1 MSGLGQGEAAMRP
14 PERDV
19 TFVLYQLKVS
29 ATEDVGGDEPYMWI
43 LGFKVD
49 ADTLG
54 PPPPGSIVPS
64 LGVQVFEGAPASPFL
79 LGTGDTDAPATIPIQ
94 PNLGTRGFRLKPA
107 LLLGG
112 RWFDGIAGIIC
123 LLWDQDGFAP
133 STSEAGYKKFK
144 SAFGPALTTELN
156 NLVNGTYDDPLSRD
170 ASGNVVPMPPDAPN
184 LTWRL
189 ARLRD
194 AAGRKNAV
202 KAITRAVKDNI
213 VSQIEDAIT
222 KAAGYDELIDPDDLL
237 GAEAAVFMGE
247 ELAQTR
253 DYTLDFTEEEAN
265 YTAFGHAWSSRVH
278 LNKLQT
284 TVTTVDRELIK
295 FVPAKLRVCWFPERT
310 YWIYVFRQQIKTRF
324 ELITSSG
331 GPPSEVRWFLDKVP
345 LADGESSIPVTFQ
358 PAGPYF
364 GPPKNVAAASFPG
377 GAATF
382 KYKTAG
388 PVLEIWNEGG
398 NGVFFGTV
406 TALYGFA
413 GDPTLSP
420 TFPATP
426 DQLLARGYEQSDE
439 LAITAVDFMM
449 DQQWVDDVLQCARTI
464 DEIDRKHILVDVHI
478 GPPNPGDP
486 PPFRDDL
493 LQRAT
498 AAARL
503 ANAVGMRLSSDA
515 VARKPNVLGARPP
528 SGRVQQR

>member
-1 MSGLGQGEAAMRP
+1 MRP

-19 TFVLYQLKVS
+19 TFVLYQLNVS
-29 ATEDVGGDEPYMWI
+29 ATEDAGGDEPYMWI

-54 PPPPGSIVPS
+54 PPPSGTIVPS

-79 LGTGDTDAPATIPIQ
+79 LGTGDIDAPATIPIQ

-107 LLLGG
+107 LLPTVG
-112 RWFDGIAGIIC
+112 WFDGIAGIIC

-170 ASGNVVPMPPDAPN
+170 ASGNVIPMPTDTPS
-184 LTWRL
+184 LTWRM

-194 AAGRKNAV
+194 QAGRKNAV
-202 KAITRAVKDNI
+202 KAITQAVKANI
-213 VSQIEDAIT
+213 VGQIENAIT
-222 KAAGYDELIDPDDLL
+222 EAAGYDELIDPDDLL
-237 GAEAAVFMGE
+237 GAAAVVFMGE
-247 ELAQTR
+247 ELANMQ
-253 DYTLDFTEEEAN
+253 DYTLDFTEDDAN

-278 LNKLQT
+278 LDKLQT
-284 TVTTVDRELIK
+284 TVTTVARDLIK
-295 FVPAKLRVCWFPERT
+295 FVPAKLRVCWFPEKT
-310 YWIYVFRQQIKTRF
+310 YWVYVFRQQIKTRF
-324 ELITSSG
+324 ELVTSSG
-331 GPPSEVRWFLDKVP
+331 GPPSEFRWFLDKVP
-345 LADGESSIPVTFQ
+345 LADGESSVAVTFQ

-364 GPPKNVAAASFPG
+364 GPPKNVATSSFQG
-377 GAATF
+377 GAGTL
-382 KYKTAG
+382 KYRTAG

-398 NGVFFGTV
+398 TGVFFGTV
-406 TALYGFA
+406 TVLYGFA

-420 TFPATP
+420 TFPVTP
-426 DQLLARGYEQSDE
+426 DQLLARGYEHSEE

-449 DQQWVDDVLQCARTI
+449 DQQWVDDVAQCARTI
-464 DEIDRKHILVDVHI
+464 DEIDRKHMLVDVHI

-486 PPFRDDL
+486 PPYRDDL

-503 ANAVGMRLSSDA
+503 ANAIGMRMSSDA
-515 VARKPNVLGARPP
+515 GALKPNVVGALQQF
-528 SGRVQQR
+528 GRLRQR

>member
-1 MSGLGQGEAAMRP
+1 MRP
-14 PERDV
+14 AERDV
-19 TFVLYQLKVS
+19 TFVLYQIKVS

-54 PPPPGSIVPS
+54 PPPPGTIVPS

-79 LGTGDTDAPATIPIQ
+79 LGTGDTDAPATIPIP

-107 LLLGG
+107 LLPAAG
-112 RWFDGIAGIIC
+112 WFEGIAGIIC

-156 NLVNGTYDDPLSRD
+156 NLASGTYDDPLSRD
-170 ASGNVVPMPPDAPN
+170 ASGNVLPMPPDAPS

-194 AAGRKNAV
+194 DAGRKNAV
-202 KAITRAVKDNI
+202 KAITKAVKDNI

-222 KAAGYDELIDPDDLL
+222 DAAGYDELIDPDDLL
-237 GAEAAVFMGE
+237 GAEAAVFLGE
-247 ELAQTR
+247 ELAQTQN
-253 DYTLDFTEEEAN
+253 YTLEFTEDEAN

-284 TVTTVDRELIK
+284 TVTTVGRELIK
-295 FVPAKLRVCWFPERT
+295 FVPATLRVCWFPEKT
-310 YWIYVFRQQIKTRF
+310 YLVYVFRQQIKTRF
-324 ELITSSG
+324 ELVTSSG
-331 GPPSEVRWFLDKVP
+331 GSPSEFRWFLDKVP
-345 LADGESSIPVTFQ
+345 LADGEGSIAVTFQ
-358 PAGPYF
+358 AADSYF
-364 GPPKNVAAASFPG
+364 GPPKNLAASSFQG
-377 GAATF
+377 GAGTL

-388 PVLEIWNEGG
+388 AVLEIWNEGG

-406 TALYGFA
+406 TVLYGFT

-426 DQLLARGYEQSDE
+426 DQLIARGYEHSDE

-449 DQQWVDDVLQCARTI
+449 DQQWIDDVSQCARTI
-464 DEIDRKHILVDVHI
+464 DEIDRKHILVDLHI

-486 PPFRDDL
+486 PPFRDQL

-503 ANAVGMRLSSDA
+503 ANAVGMRMSSDT
-515 VARKPNVLGARPP
+515 VALKSNVRGAL
-528 SGRVQQR
+528 S